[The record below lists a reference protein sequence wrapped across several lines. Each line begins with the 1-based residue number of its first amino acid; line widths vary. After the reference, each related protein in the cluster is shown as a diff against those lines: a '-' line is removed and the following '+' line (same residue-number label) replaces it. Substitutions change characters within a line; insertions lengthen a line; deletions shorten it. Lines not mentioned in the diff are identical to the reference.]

1 MLYLCSVKQNNR
13 AGGNSLNSA
22 VIKMKTY
29 DGKVITKK
37 EIEAVLRSMDQ
48 TAIFRTYFKL
58 YGIKPKYHNVA
69 RFIKDFAPTKKI
81 EDAAWKL
88 VETNASKSDY
98 YYRYN
103 ADVAWVAEHW
113 PVSYIAKYF
122 KAQLERRFGKYAK
135 KPFLGETHLYF
146 CSPMFG
152 LRDYNKWRSISIKG
166 NEKLCDLLIR
176 IADKYSTASK

>member
-1 MLYLCSVKQNNR
+1 
-13 AGGNSLNSA
+13 
-22 VIKMKTY
+22 MKTY

-58 YGIKPKYHNVA
+58 YGIKPEQSNVA
-69 RFIKDFAPTKKI
+69 RFIKEFAPTKKI
-81 EDAAWKL
+81 KEATWTL
-88 VETNASKSDY
+88 VETNASKSNN

-103 ADVAWVAEHW
+103 EDVTWLAENW

-122 KAQLERRFGKYAK
+122 RLQLERRFGCYTKM
-135 KPFLGETHLYF
+135 PFLGQTHLYF
-146 CSPMFG
+146 CSPMYG
-152 LRDYNKWRSISIKG
+152 LRDYNKWRSISLKG

-176 IADKYSTASK
+176 LADKYSTTSK